1 MPLPQNAKKER
12 EDLAGD
18 RSLLLLPVSFSTLQ
32 RYWRYLISRIVLT
45 RSEVGVATRQDQCG
59 EARAAVVSPLL
70 LYFGEPVPPLATVLQ
85 VIIGRGNVRGFPN
98 GIAQLPIKPLIRGGY
113 RLRGLMLECF
123 PLRMVLL
130 YLVFFFVCGKVANG
144 FAKK

>member
-85 VIIGRGNVRGFPN
+85 VIIGRGNVPR
-98 GIAQLPIKPLIRGGY
+98 LPKRYCPAPHQTAHSWWLSPVRTSKSNA
-113 RLRGLMLECF
+113 
-123 PLRMVLL
+123 V
-130 YLVFFFVCGKVANG
+130 VKVW
-144 FAKK
+144 